1 MAEKGR
7 LPAIISNIKIEVLPK
22 VSDLAGNFTRLWI
35 ILSLLVVSFLVLPP
49 QVAHADPAGVTVQR
63 YYSTWEA
70 EWTTTSTSY
79 VDVEPSTG
87 YYPLQLTF
95 TPPVTADYL
104 LIACFTVSNSSTS
117 GTTSAQLLQN
127 TAQIYYREWTPT
139 AVGDWVTSGYTSVL
153 SLTGNTPY
161 TFKIQLKTSNAS
173 DTAKIRDCS
182 IILFKIT
189 NYYSSSDDIT
199 RTFNTDAYQD
209 GLSLSIPSAAS
220 GDYLVLASTSV
231 SSDSNNKRLY
241 CNWLRGSTSQAEIVR
256 EFKTADQRRGWLM
269 MRIMTFTATAETLK
283 LQFKVETKST
293 CSVYKQRIVAVK
305 LSDLGIDYN
314 SIESEDPSSTTS
326 TSYQTKVTYT
336 ITPSPAK
343 PGDYLV
349 MGFAMLNGSSTGP
362 GDEPYASLDI
372 DSGAYQAERNF
383 RPDDTLDYVPL
394 YAFKKYRMLSGSHT
408 IKIQYKSSNTSITS
422 TIKNAR
428 ILAIKVNTLQSYEDS
443 AVTTRTVFDS
453 SHHTIYVYGYAYEY
467 KWTPAPGAP
476 MPYKVVYYD
485 GGTSHNGG
493 NGAKVC
499 TDTVN
504 SNYNR
509 SIFSTLDFN
518 GYPASS
524 YGTWHAVVYR
534 ADTGDPQPADTYT
547 ANDSNSIMEIGFTV
561 QQDAISNN
569 PPSMTYVKLYNSG
582 GSAEVTAMTPQTAY
596 DVKVKVAD
604 TDGKADLT
612 TIVVKIWYDA
622 NGGTPTEGEFT
633 AAAANTQTC
642 AIITWTESGGTF
654 AIQPA
659 ASTTWALGS
668 CIAPADLTGEFQFK
682 FTVGKVATETT
693 GSANWQIAAKVTDD
707 SSQTAFGYDGDTAT
721 NGMNWYGEITV
732 GNSTV
737 NWGTVALGSDFS
749 ANSKTGISVTY
760 ICNGNYTQQAKS
772 SSLWSGGGNSV
783 TLNPAGSPGNGEFS
797 LKADD
802 TAVLGSAAL
811 VTTGYVPIDTGT
823 QTGEGGNPE
832 SAYTV
837 WLKLGASGMPA
848 VQYSGT
854 IYYGIAQ

>member
-1 MAEKGR
+1 MR
-7 LPAIISNIKIEVLPK
+7 W
-22 VSDLAGNFTRLWI
+22 LAT
-35 ILSLLVVSFLVLPP
+35 LSLLVVSFLVLPP

-104 LIACFTVSNSSTS
+104 LIACFTVSNSNTS

-173 DTAKIRDCS
+173 YTAKIRDCS

-256 EFKTADQRRGWLM
+256 EFKTADQRRGWLT

-467 KWTPAPGAP
+467 KWTPTPGAP

-760 ICNGNYTQQAKS
+760 ICNGNYTQQVKS

>member
-1 MAEKGR
+1 M
-7 LPAIISNIKIEVLPK
+7 
-22 VSDLAGNFTRLWI
+22 
-35 ILSLLVVSFLVLPP
+35 
-49 QVAHADPAGVTVQR
+49 
-63 YYSTWEA
+63 
-70 EWTTTSTSY
+70 
-79 VDVEPSTG
+79 
-87 YYPLQLTF
+87 
-95 TPPVTADYL
+95 
-104 LIACFTVSNSSTS
+104 SNSSTS
-117 GTTSAQLLQN
+117 GTTSTQLLQGA
-127 TAQIYYREWTPT
+127 TQIYYREWTPT
-139 AVGDWVTSGYTSVL
+139 AVGDYVTSGYTSVL
-153 SLTGNTPY
+153 SLTGNTSY

-173 DTAKIRDCS
+173 YTAKIRDCS

-189 NYYSSSDDIT
+189 NYYSNSDDIT
-199 RTFNTDAYQD
+199 RTFNTSAYQD

-231 SSDSNNKRLY
+231 SSDSTSKRIY
-241 CNWLRGSTSQAEIVR
+241 CNWLRGSTSQGEIVR
-256 EFKTADQRRGWLM
+256 QFAKADQYRGWLT
-269 MRIMTFTATAETLK
+269 MRIMTFTSTAETIK
-283 LQFKVETKST
+283 LQYKVETPST
-293 CSVYKQRIVAVK
+293 CSVYRQRIVAVK
-305 LSDLGIDYN
+305 LSDLGIDSNYT
-314 SIESEDPSSTTS
+314 ESEAPSSTTL

-336 ITPSPAK
+336 ITPSPAQ

-349 MGFAMLNGSSTGP
+349 MGFAMLNLSSTGT
-362 GDEPYASLDI
+362 GDESYASLDI
-372 DSGAYQAERNF
+372 DSGTYQAEMNF

-408 IKIQYKSSNTSITS
+408 IKIQYKSSKTSITS

-485 GGTSHNGG
+485 GGTSHNGV
-493 NGAKVC
+493 NGTKVC
-499 TDTVN
+499 TDSVN

-509 SIFSTLDFN
+509 SIYSTLDFN

-534 ADTGDPQPADTYT
+534 ADTGDPQPAGTYT

-582 GSAEVTAMTPQTAY
+582 GSAEVTAMTPQVQY
-596 DVKVKVAD
+596 DARVKVTD
-604 TDGKADLT
+604 TDGKANLT

-707 SSQTAFGYDGDTAT
+707 SSQTAFAYDTDTAT
-721 NGMNWYGEITV
+721 NDMNWYGEITV

-760 ICNGNYTQQAKS
+760 ICNGNYTQQVKS
-772 SSLWSGGGNSV
+772 SSPWSGGGNSV
-783 TLNPAGSPGNGEFS
+783 TLNAAGSPGNGEFS

-802 TAVLGSAAL
+802 TAVLGSTVL
-811 VTTGYVPIDTGT
+811 VSTGYVPIDTGT
-823 QTGEGGNPE
+823 QTNESGNAE
-832 SAYTV
+832 TSNSL